1 MKKYERSALLE
12 LLTNLPWHAENIEAM
27 PTIAALKLKFREEL
41 HDSYPRLEIDHF
53 FAMVAQELLGY
64 SGAEIQMNPDESV
77 AELKAQSMD
86 RILKGLLRSEPIQYL
101 LGFSDFYGLRFKV
114 NPHVLI
120 PRPETEE
127 LVRWVLDESGDS
139 VQSILD
145 LGTGSGCI
153 AISLKKAMPH
163 VQVLG
168 VDKSVE
174 ALNLAQQN
182 AIVNDANME
191 FFGFDILKQ
200 ESMGFMKFDIMVSNP
215 PYVTYEDKEKMEPNV
230 LDFEPHIAL
239 FVPEDDPLIFY
250 RNIVD
255 LAEGHLKKGG
265 KIFFEIN
272 ESFSPEIR
280 SLLTDRGFTSVEIRK
295 DLNGRYR
302 MAKGIKT

>member
-1 MKKYERSALLE
+1 ML
-12 LLTNLPWHAENIEAM
+12 
-27 PTIAALKLKFREEL
+27 TIAALKLRFREEL
-41 HDSYPRLEIDHF
+41 SHTYPRLEIDHF
-53 FAMVAQELLGY
+53 FAMAACEVLGY
-64 SGAEIQMNPDESV
+64 SRAQFQIHQNETVEDYKVKKIDSILEG
-77 AELKAQSMD
+77 LK
-86 RILKGLLRSEPIQYL
+86 RNEPIQYL

-127 LVRWVLDESGDS
+127 LVRWILDESGDS
-139 VQSILD
+139 VQNILD

-153 AISLKKAMPH
+153 AISLKKALSH
-163 VQVLG
+163 SQVFG

-182 AIVNDANME
+182 AKSNAVSME

-200 ESMGFMKFDIMVSNP
+200 QSMGFMNFDIMVSNP
-215 PYVTYEDKEKMEPNV
+215 PYVTYEDKERMEKNV

-255 LAEGHLKKGG
+255 LAEGHLNKGG

-272 ESFSPEIR
+272 ESFGPEIR

-295 DLNGRYR
+295 DLNGRIR

>member
-1 MKKYERSALLE
+1 MRTALLD
-12 LLTNLPWHAENIEAM
+12 LVTNLTWSAYNFEAM
-27 PTIAALKLKFREEL
+27 PTIAALKLRFREEL
-41 HDSYPRLEIDHF
+41 SHAYPRLEIDHF
-53 FAMVAQELLGY
+53 FAMTAYELLGY
-64 SGAEIQMNPDESV
+64 SRAEIQINRNESV
-77 AELKAQSMD
+77 ENSKVE
-86 RILKGLLRSEPIQYL
+86 RIDSIIQGLQVYEPIQYL

-114 NPHVLI
+114 NSNVLI

-127 LVRWVLDESGDS
+127 LVRWVLDESEDS

-163 VQVLG
+163 AQVFG

-174 ALNLAQQN
+174 ALNLAQHN
-182 AIVNDANME
+182 AKINDVNME

-200 ESMGFMKFDIMVSNP
+200 ESLGFMNFDIMVSNP
-215 PYVTYEDKEKMEPNV
+215 PYVTYEDKEKMERNV

-272 ESFSPEIR
+272 ESFDAEIR

-295 DLNGRYR
+295 DLNGRFR
-302 MAKGIKT
+302 MAKGIKN

>member
-1 MKKYERSALLE
+1 
-12 LLTNLPWHAENIEAM
+12 M
-27 PTIAALKLKFREEL
+27 PTIAALKLRFREEL
-41 HDSYPRLEIDHF
+41 VGAYPGLEIDHF
-53 FAMVAQELLGY
+53 FAMAAYEVLGY
-64 SGAEIQMNPDESV
+64 SR
-77 AELKAQSMD
+77 AQLQINQNETVEDYKVEKMVS
-86 RILKGLLRSEPIQYL
+86 ILKGLQRNEPIQYL
-101 LGFSDFYGLRFKV
+101 LGFCDFYGLKFKV
-114 NPHVLI
+114 NSHVLI

-139 VQSILD
+139 IQNILD

-163 VQVLG
+163 AQVFG

-182 AIVNDANME
+182 ARINDVSME

-200 ESMGFMKFDIMVSNP
+200 ESMGFMNFDIMVSNP
-215 PYVTYEDKEKMEPNV
+215 PYVTYEDKERMEKNV

-239 FVPEDDPLIFY
+239 FAPEDDPLIFY

-272 ESFSPEIR
+272 ESFGPEIR
-280 SLLTDRGFTSVEIRK
+280 SLLMDRGFTSVEIRK
-295 DLNGRYR
+295 DLNGRFR